1 MNIKRILIIGG
12 DTRIEYLSK
21 ALTDEGFEVKQFDG
35 EEPLKTAVTS
45 CDAVV
50 LGLPCSRDDKTVDAP
65 DIKDKILLKD
75 LFHIMGKDKLL
86 LAGKM
91 SDGIKAVADIF
102 SVRWVDYFMR
112 EELEILN
119 AVPSCEGAIQIAM
132 EELPITIFGA
142 NVVVTGF
149 GRIGELLSIMLK
161 NLGANVTVC
170 ARRSAQRAK
179 ARTHSLHAA
188 PFSYLGECMSSA
200 DIVFNTVPQCV
211 IKRECLSGA
220 KDALI
225 IDLASKPGGVDL
237 DAARDLGV
245 KVIWALGLP
254 GKVAP
259 VTAGNIIKET
269 ICNIISESGE

>member
-12 DTRIEYLSK
+12 DTRIEYL
-21 ALTDEGFEVKQFDG
+21 AQGLAEEGYEVKKFD
-35 EEPLKTAVTS
+35 EKVPLKTAVS
-45 CDAVV
+45 ECDAVV
-50 LGLPCSRDDKTVDAP
+50 LGLPCSRDDKTIDAP
-65 DIKDKILLKD
+65 ELENEILLKD
-75 LFHIMGKDKLL
+75 LFHIMGKEKLL

-91 SDGIKAVADIF
+91 SDGIKAVADVF
-102 SVRWVDYFMR
+102 SVKWVDYFMR

-119 AVPSCEGAIQIAM
+119 AVPSCEGALQIAM

-170 ARRSAQRAK
+170 ARRTAQRAK

-211 IKRECLSGA
+211 IRREHLAEA

-225 IDLASKPGGVDL
+225 IDLASKPGGVDM

-269 ICNIISESGE
+269 ICNIFCESGE